1 MVGLQH
7 LKDKLVQ
14 VLGMELCVPMFAQ
27 LLQSLNTALIE
38 KLPGSDHWLL
48 FFSVVVLDFLALL
61 CV

>member
-14 VLGMELCVPMFAQ
+14 VLGMELYVPMFAQ

-38 KLPGSDHWLL
+38 KLPDSDHWLL
-48 FFSVVVLDFLALL
+48 FFL
-61 CV
+61 